1 MKKSISI
8 RSQIIIVIAVVI
20 VSVICN
26 AFFAIGNLSE
36 IGENATAMNEIYI
49 PIQSTY
55 NTVEKKLEM
64 IQKYVNI
71 VSASTDEELAGA
83 GDMYGLLVAEVQ
95 AVRMLLDEMENFCKY
110 TEDEKLLSL
119 FAQYKSGCD
128 ALIVSMEECSEIRK
142 NYGVGDAKVYLATE
156 ALGAIWGR
164 EEVCLQLDETIAVH
178 TELAINNVDKSID
191 SAKISTKILSVLCF
205 VCSLLTVIVV
215 FQKLLTPISKLSKKM
230 QLLAVDISLG
240 KGDLTTRMQVKK
252 GDEMGRLLESI
263 NYLLEGFQ
271 LVTART
277 QKNVIGIETT
287 ANKMEEQ
294 FAASNQKICDLSA
307 TMEELSACSEEISEL
322 VQHVKGEMQ
331 EISEAT
337 GEISE
342 QMEQGSIFAREL
354 TERAGFIKM
363 KTTESK
369 QKAEDMAK
377 TIKGTM
383 EESIKES
390 QNIEKIGELTET
402 ILAIAAKTNL
412 LALNAAIEAARA
424 GEAGKGFAVV
434 ADEIRALADNSKANA
449 SAISTLN
456 ERVIAAVRSLCAC
469 SEEMTGFVDNEVME
483 DYRSFEM
490 MSARYAEDAQ
500 VVSEMMENIQR
511 NVLHIDSQVGAVS
524 ENVGG
529 ISATVKE
536 STHGIQ
542 NVADNIMEI
551 STATNDIYEVTRQNR
566 VEAIE
571 LKKVSKGFIVE
582 A

>member
-1 MKKSISI
+1 M
-8 RSQIIIVIAVVI
+8 AVVI

-26 AFFAIGNLSE
+26 AFFAIGSLSE

-71 VSASTDEELAGA
+71 VAASTDEELAGA
-83 GDMYGLLVAEVQ
+83 GDMYGLLEAEVQ
-95 AVRMLLDEMENFCKY
+95 SVGMLLDEMESFCKY

-156 ALGAIWGR
+156 ALSAIWGR
-164 EEVCLQLDETIAVH
+164 EEVCLQLDETIAAH

-191 SAKISTKILSVLCF
+191 SAKTSTKLLSVLCF

-230 QLLAVDISLG
+230 QLLAVDISMG
-240 KGDLTTRMQVKK
+240 KGDLTTRMKVKK
-252 GDEMGRLLESI
+252 GNEMGRLLESI

-337 GEISE
+337 GGISE

-412 LALNAAIEAARA
+412 LALNAAI
-424 GEAGKGFAVV
+424 K
-434 ADEIRALADNSKANA
+434 
-449 SAISTLN
+449 
-456 ERVIAAVRSLCAC
+456 C
-469 SEEMTGFVDNEVME
+469 SD
-483 DYRSFEM
+483 
-490 MSARYAEDAQ
+490 
-500 VVSEMMENIQR
+500 
-511 NVLHIDSQVGAVS
+511 
-524 ENVGG
+524 
-529 ISATVKE
+529 
-536 STHGIQ
+536 
-542 NVADNIMEI
+542 
-551 STATNDIYEVTRQNR
+551 
-566 VEAIE
+566 
-571 LKKVSKGFIVE
+571 
-582 A
+582 

>member
-95 AVRMLLDEMENFCKY
+95 AVRMLLDEMENFCKF

-128 ALIVSMEECSEIRK
+128 ALIVSMVECSEIRK

-164 EEVCLQLDETIAVH
+164 EEVCLQLDETIAAH

-191 SAKISTKILSVLCF
+191 SAKTSTKILSVLCF

-529 ISATVKE
+529 ISATVEE